1 MRVRWRDATRCA
13 PPLETGDLS
22 GDGPDGCYTRS
33 DVPLSGFRT
42 QIRSIARQRCPRCHE
57 GRVFRSLLDMN
68 ETCPACG
75 RRFEREPGFFVGA
88 MYVSYALAIPVYLA
102 FVVVLRFLLRG
113 WSDLAILALAVPIFV
128 PTAPLLF
135 RYSRVIWMHLDRAV
149 DRRD

>member
-1 MRVRWRDATRCA
+1 
-13 PPLETGDLS
+13 
-22 GDGPDGCYTRS
+22 
-33 DVPLSGFRT
+33 VPVSGFRA
-42 QIRSIARQRCPRCHE
+42 QILSIARQRCPRCHE
-57 GRVFRSLLDMN
+57 GRVFRSLLEMN

-102 FVVVLRFLLRG
+102 FVGVLSVLLRG
-113 WSDLAILALAVPIFV
+113 WSELAILALAVPIFV

-149 DRRD
+149 DREE